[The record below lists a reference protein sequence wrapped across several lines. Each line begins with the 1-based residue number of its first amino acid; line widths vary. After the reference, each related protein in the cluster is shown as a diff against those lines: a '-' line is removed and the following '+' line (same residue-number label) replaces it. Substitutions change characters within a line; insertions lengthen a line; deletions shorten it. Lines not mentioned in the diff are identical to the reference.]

1 MNGERNPLTILS
13 FPRDST
19 REHPTQKPVALLEY
33 LIRTYSN
40 EGDLV
45 LDSCMGVGS
54 TCVAAVRANR
64 HYIGFETDERYF
76 NIACR
81 RLDEIEQEG

>member
-1 MNGERNPLTILS
+1 MTILS

-64 HYIGFETDERYF
+64 HYIGFETDEQYF

-81 RLDEIEQEG
+81 RLDEVEQEG